1 MSTLMDSLLYGI
13 PLHQVVQ
20 MEAREVDAEFL
31 RRHRESHPED
41 FVQERDGEQPKEK
54 TE

>member
-1 MSTLMDSLLYGI
+1 MSALLDSLLYRI
-13 PLHQVVQ
+13 PLHQVMQ

-41 FVQERDGEQPKEK
+41 FAQKREGEQPKREA
-54 TE
+54 E